1 MKNLLIILVVLFAAV
16 GCGNQKTLESNS
28 TVTKVFNDSEIHDLT
43 LILEF
48 FNKQICSLENKKG
61 SDINDCYNKFIQRM
75 IESAETG
82 NMEINIPFKE
92 QIELYNAIDEQ
103 TFNEIWQMGWQRT
116 PRLSIDTL
124 TYIDLK
130 NHSKYVSF
138 LNEYGKES
146 DFIKEYHNSLK
157 MSGGIGPAMISNM
170 MMSYEYYDIY
180 DIRMKLVF
188 AIHYLTLN
196 DQFNRKEKYQN

>member
-1 MKNLLIILVVLFAAV
+1 MKNLLIILIVLFATV

-28 TVTKVFNDSEIHDLT
+28 TVTKVFNDSEIHNLT

-48 FNKQICSLENKKG
+48 FNKQICSLENTKG

-75 IESAETG
+75 TESAETG

-92 QIELYNAIDEQ
+92 QIKLYNAIDEQ

-130 NHSKYVSF
+130 NIDNLDDDHHVS
-138 LNEYGKES
+138 
-146 DFIKEYHNSLK
+146 
-157 MSGGIGPAMISNM
+157 IGPL
-170 MMSYEYYDIY
+170 
-180 DIRMKLVF
+180 IRSWCSIPSRKLLFVV
-188 AIHYLTLN
+188 LS
-196 DQFNRKEKYQN
+196 